1 MDESILDQFKRMAGE
16 LNITDFTD
24 GPTESDG
31 ENASDN
37 GSEPTEEDRE
47 SSGRASPDELDGMP
61 DFEDNELPEEIR
73 QLIMSGRMEME
84 RPSHRFDH
92 MEVLKRRRQ
101 LSEDDIFKR
110 IRELEDANEDDS
122 SDKPEK
128 SADKPSEK
136 AEETE
141 DTKVETGEPDEPTGR
156 INMHSLM
163 DQIIEQVIAENGDSH
178 EITLEIDRVV
188 EIKFKNSNHKEWE
201 EFNRYKHYKF
211 YWDAEDGIDLKYD
224 GTVKKELPEDAS
236 EDDKKNFKDT
246 FHPFSFVWP
255 YGQFKS
261 DGVPYS
267 FYLSELEKP
276 PVKLLIWTKNPTIM
290 EWVKELETVLPVGLY
305 EETKEGIMV
314 MILDNPEFP
323 LWKNNTIR
331 DRELANMMLRKQII
345 LIPKSIPGS
354 SDLDDVFIVTINPD
368 LKSKMHI
375 GKMFQFFCSRMEIDW
390 ERRKQLMN
398 IEIDKIIAKY
408 NPFMVF
414 LNTRRD
420 YMRFLQIEY

>member
-1 MDESILDQFKRMAGE
+1 
-16 LNITDFTD
+16 
-24 GPTESDG
+24 
-31 ENASDN
+31 
-37 GSEPTEEDRE
+37 
-47 SSGRASPDELDGMP
+47 
-61 DFEDNELPEEIR
+61 
-73 QLIMSGRMEME
+73 
-84 RPSHRFDH
+84 
-92 MEVLKRRRQ
+92 
-101 LSEDDIFKR
+101 
-110 IRELEDANEDDS
+110 
-122 SDKPEK
+122 
-128 SADKPSEK
+128 
-136 AEETE
+136 
-141 DTKVETGEPDEPTGR
+141 
-156 INMHSLM
+156 
-163 DQIIEQVIAENGDSH
+163 
-178 EITLEIDRVV
+178 
-188 EIKFKNSNHKEWE
+188 
-201 EFNRYKHYKF
+201 
-211 YWDAEDGIDLKYD
+211 
-224 GTVKKELPEDAS
+224 
-236 EDDKKNFKDT
+236 
-246 FHPFSFVWP
+246 
-255 YGQFKS
+255 
-261 DGVPYS
+261 
-267 FYLSELEKP
+267 
-276 PVKLLIWTKNPTIM
+276 M